1 MRAVIDTN
9 IFLAAALTIAAGKH
23 TGSRDVFEELLPSG
37 LFEHITSA
45 PILYEIGDV
54 LSRSELG
61 VPIAMVEPFIA
72 QIETLS
78 IVVPIRNLSMG
89 IADRKDDKFLET
101 AVQGRADAIVTRDAD
116 FHHPGAQRT
125 LSTYNCRVMSLGAFL
140 RALNR
145 QS

>member
-9 IFLAAALTIAAGKH
+9 IFLAAALAIAAGKH
-23 TGSRDVFEELLPSG
+23 TGAREVFEELLPSG
-37 LFEHITSA
+37 LFEHITST

-61 VPIAMVEPFIA
+61 VPAAMVEPFIA

-101 AVQGRADAIVTRDAD
+101 AV
-116 FHHPGAQRT
+116 
-125 LSTYNCRVMSLGAFL
+125 
-140 RALNR
+140 
-145 QS
+145 